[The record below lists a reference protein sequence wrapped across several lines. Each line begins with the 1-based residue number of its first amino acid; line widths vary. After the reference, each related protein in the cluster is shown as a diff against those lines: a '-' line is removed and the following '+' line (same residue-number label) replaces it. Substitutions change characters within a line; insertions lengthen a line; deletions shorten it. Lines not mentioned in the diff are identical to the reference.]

1 MSAER
6 STLSVRL
13 SRLATSAMVAFGFA
27 VVVVAAVAGP
37 DVAAGW
43 LAGLYEGVCSV
54 ATSVT
59 AQATR

>member
-1 MSAER
+1 M
-6 STLSVRL
+6 RL

-43 LAGLYEGVCSV
+43 LAGLCEGVCSV
-54 ATSVT
+54 ASSVT